1 VEATSAPQ
9 PHGLRLPKPRR
20 LLAALSDERL
30 ADYVRTGDVV
40 AFEVLYDRYSAGILG
55 FCRHMLG
62 SLADAEDAVQHTFI
76 AAHADIH
83 RHGRRELHVKA
94 WLYTIARNRCL
105 SMLRARREL
114 PSDDGVDVV
123 SDRVVD
129 DVVRRDDLRALLA
142 DVAKL
147 PEDQREALVLAEIGD
162 LSHSDIS
169 AVVGCEAAKVKSLV
183 FQARTALLDRR
194 IARETSCAE
203 IREQIATL
211 RGGALRRSHLRHHIE
226 ACPGCAHYREEI
238 RRQRAMLALA
248 LPVVPSA
255 ALKAHVL
262 GGLGIGTSSAAAG
275 AGAGATATAGA
286 GGSTLGVAAQAGIVA
301 KFGVAAVLA
310 VGGITGAAAVA
321 EKGSIP
327 LIHHSNSSHRQG
339 GAASH
344 SSNRSA
350 AGSAT
355 APAGAHSAGAA
366 GGRAAA
372 AASAS
377 SAHHSVAHGKHAL
390 KGSHRSAS
398 GSKHG
403 FTPIPGESN
412 GARARQFAQT
422 RGKGNHTGLTKD
434 HTVGH
439 KRQHP
444 TKKVHAKH
452 VATPRVKAAPKGHA
466 HPTRPIK
473 PPPPAKEAAPKTGSA
488 PTAAAPTQTTEQ
500 QAPAT
505 TPQTTITAGGTN
517 GKSKSE
523 STGKRNGN
531 AAG

>member
-1 VEATSAPQ
+1 MEATSAPR

-30 ADYVRTGDVV
+30 AEYVRTGDAV

-62 SLADAEDAVQHTFI
+62 SLDDAEDAVQHTFI

-105 SMLRARREL
+105 SMLRARREQ

-123 SDRVVD
+123 SDRLVD

-147 PEDQREALVLAEIGD
+147 PEDQREALVLAELGD

-169 AVVGCEAAKVKSLV
+169 EVLGCEAAKVKSLV
-183 FQARTALLDRR
+183 FQARTALVERR
-194 IARETSCAE
+194 IGRETSCAE

-226 ACPGCAHYREEI
+226 ACPGCAQYRDEI

-262 GGLGIGTSSAAAG
+262 GGVGIGTSSAAAG
-275 AGAGATATAGA
+275 VGAGATATAGA
-286 GGSTLGVAAQAGIVA
+286 GGSTLGFAAQAGIVV

-310 VGGITGAAAVA
+310 VGGIAGGAAVA
-321 EKGSIP
+321 QKGPLP
-327 LIHHSNSSHRQG
+327 LIQHSASSHTPS
-339 GAASH
+339 GADSH
-344 SSNRSA
+344 SSSA
-350 AGSAT
+350 HSSGAPHSSNVSAG
-355 APAGAHSAGAA
+355 APAGAP
-366 GGRAAA
+366 GGAAA
-372 AASAS
+372 AASS
-377 SAHHSVAHGKHAL
+377 GQHSVGHAKHPV

-398 GSKHG
+398 GTEHG
-403 FTPIPGESN
+403 FTPIPGGSN
-412 GARARQFAQT
+412 GERAREFAQT
-422 RGKGNHTGLTKD
+422 RGKGHQTGLTKD
-434 HTVGH
+434 QTAGQ
-439 KRQHP
+439 KREHP
-444 TKKVHAKH
+444 AKKVHAKH
-452 VATPRVKAAPKGHA
+452 VATHRVEAAPA
-466 HPTRPIK
+466 HPVK
-473 PPPPAKEAAPKTGSA
+473 PTPPAKPAPKPKPA
-488 PTAAAPTQTTEQ
+488 PTTTAPARTSEPEPT
-500 QAPAT
+500 AT
-505 TPQTTITAGGTN
+505 TPETTVTAEGT
-517 GKSKSE
+517 GAKPKSPS
-523 STGKRNGN
+523 SGKRSASASG
-531 AAG
+531 